1 MPVVLVGTYRSV
13 QMKKWI
19 LPKGYYN
26 YPVSD
31 EDDCS
36 PEHCAAIK
44 ELWLY
49 NGKTERKV
57 FEAKFLRVATREEL
71 PEYPKSKAL
80 PHSKKY
86 LLFAVKELYSPVLC
100 EAIVHVRV
108 SDFAKRTPKI
118 AAAIKSFKESVA
130 AKVKSVQQLHALGA
144 VGILAE
150 VLPRE
155 VAENAKRL
163 CVSEGALQLDL
174 LSLGSAPYENRAR
187 SDKKAKAEKFRV
199 KTAMMAREISYNFM
213 ESYGLQNAVVFG
225 LPEVDD
231 RYAIWRVPIITK
243 NKERVGEVV
252 IDAMTTEVD
261 RSRSSTKEVLENRL
275 LGREMSKKI
284 SENRESVPHISTL
297 RNTIILGSSESALID
312 LPEGSVDLVF
322 TSPPYYNARPE
333 YADYFSYEDY
343 LNHMKQ
349 VIHEC
354 ARLLN
359 DGRFFVLNVSPV
371 LIRRASRSEASRR
384 IAVPFDFHRLFIE
397 EGFEFIDDIIWVKPE
412 GAGWATG
419 RGRRFSADR
428 NPCQYKAVPV
438 TEYVLVYRKKTDKL
452 IDWLIRKHPNQDD
465 IRASKIKDGYEV
477 TNLWKIT
484 PAHSKLHPAIFPIE
498 LASKVIQYYSF
509 RNDVVLDPFGGLGTT
524 GKAAAILGR
533 RFAIVER
540 EERYIEAIKKDIPNW
555 FPVDANPDVNWIGTG
570 SVGLKSY
577 NLFS

>member
-1 MPVVLVGTYRSV
+1 MPVVLVGTYRSA

-49 NGKTERKV
+49 NGKTNRRV
-57 FEAKFLRVATREEL
+57 FGAKFLRVVTREEL
-71 PEYPKSKAL
+71 PEYPKTREPPRSW
-80 PHSKKY
+80 KY
-86 LLFAVKELYSPVLC
+86 LLFEVKELYSSVLD
-100 EAIVHVRV
+100 EATVHVRV
-108 SDFAKRTPKI
+108 SDFVKRTPKI
-118 AAAIKSFKESVA
+118 VAAIKLFKEGVTT
-130 AKVKSVQQLHALGA
+130 KGKSTQHLQALGA
-144 VGILAE
+144 AGILAKA
-150 VLPRE
+150 LPRE

-163 CVSEGALQLDL
+163 CVCEGALQLDL
-174 LSLGSAPYENRAR
+174 LSFKPMPYEKRAR
-187 SDKKAKAEKFRV
+187 SDKKTKAEKFRV

-243 NKERVGEVV
+243 SKERVGEVV

-261 RSRSSTKEVLENRL
+261 LNRSSTKEVLENRL
-275 LGREMSKKI
+275 LGRATSKNY
-284 SENRESVPHISTL
+284 SEKRESIPHISTL
-297 RNTIILGSSESALID
+297 RNTVILGSSESALMD

-349 VIHEC
+349 IIHEC

-465 IRASKIKDGYEV
+465 IRASKINDGYEV

-509 RNDVVLDPFGGLGTT
+509 RNDVILDPFGGLGTT
-524 GKAAAILGR
+524 GKAAAMLGR

-540 EERYIEAIKKDIPNW
+540 EERYIEAIKKDISNW

-570 SVGLKSY
+570 SVDLKSY